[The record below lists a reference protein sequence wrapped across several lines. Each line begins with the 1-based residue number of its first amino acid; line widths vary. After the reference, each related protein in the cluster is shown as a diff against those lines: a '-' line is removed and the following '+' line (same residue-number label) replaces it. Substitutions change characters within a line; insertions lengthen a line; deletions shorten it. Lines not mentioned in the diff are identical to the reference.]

1 MISVTKVSKETMHR
15 SNELIA
21 TDRKRTN
28 ILRKQEQEALAYL
41 VQIMPQWV
49 TSDLL
54 TFTGFLGN
62 VLVFASFVLARYVEP
77 ALLLLGVAGFAIS
90 WFGDSLD
97 GRLAYYRNKPRKN
110 YGFALD
116 IIVDWLGIILLGFG
130 FTMYIVEPYEMV
142 GFAFVVL
149 YGWQMIMALIRYL
162 VSGKYSIDSGILGPT
177 EVRIIISLILVAEVF
192 LPGSV
197 TVFSILATIILLI
210 VDLID
215 TKKIL
220 RLSDDADR
228 NKSIKQ

>member
-1 MISVTKVSKETMHR
+1 
-15 SNELIA
+15 
-21 TDRKRTN
+21 
-28 ILRKQEQEALAYL
+28 
-41 VQIMPQWV
+41 
-49 TSDLL
+49 
-54 TFTGFLGN
+54 
-62 VLVFASFVLARYVEP
+62 
-77 ALLLLGVAGFAIS
+77 
-90 WFGDSLD
+90 
-97 GRLAYYRNKPRKN
+97 
-110 YGFALD
+110 
-116 IIVDWLGIILLGFG
+116 
-130 FTMYIVEPYEMV
+130 
-142 GFAFVVL
+142 VL

-197 TVFSILATIILLI
+197 TVFSILATMILLI